1 MRENN
6 QKLQEYQ
13 NYLEQFIKALDTY
26 SDEKIVEEFIQE
38 NEKNRVSDPFHIA
51 RIMRGN
57 VYQSRNIG
65 NRILQDIRTWD
76 SESQKFFLDSIT
88 AELGKLESVFRGY
101 SLVVHEAKL
110 PTFGEGGFYYLVEGS
125 EILITN
131 YKIIEGYFFASQ
143 SIFNHLKVSIEKDIN
158 PIFNAKNAQVDQLIS
173 DLNLYKG
180 EASSRKT
187 KEIYKKKY
195 EDYKRTVEVYELY
208 LMLLV
213 CLSVTLVIGQLFAH
227 AFFDSLNISNAITI
241 KITIVALIATLF
253 AYCYKQIGFYRK
265 ISEQA
270 HQTFMELEALPEYL
284 VHLPEDKQHEI
295 RADLAKCYFGQS
307 LFDSIKE
314 DSVSI
319 QEQSKA
325 NAEVLKS
332 TVALL
337 EVIKKQSSSPN

>member
-65 NRILQDIRTWD
+65 NRIIQDIRTWD

-227 AFFDSLNISNAITI
+227 AFF
-241 KITIVALIATLF
+241 
-253 AYCYKQIGFYRK
+253 
-265 ISEQA
+265 
-270 HQTFMELEALPEYL
+270 
-284 VHLPEDKQHEI
+284 
-295 RADLAKCYFGQS
+295 
-307 LFDSIKE
+307 
-314 DSVSI
+314 
-319 QEQSKA
+319 
-325 NAEVLKS
+325 
-332 TVALL
+332 
-337 EVIKKQSSSPN
+337 